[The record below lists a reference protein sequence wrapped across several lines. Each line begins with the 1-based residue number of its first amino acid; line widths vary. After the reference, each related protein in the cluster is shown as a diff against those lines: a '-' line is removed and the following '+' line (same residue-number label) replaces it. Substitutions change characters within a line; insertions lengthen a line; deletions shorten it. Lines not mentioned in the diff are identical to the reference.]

1 MSPLLGASA
10 SGDGLVFAAFAPDF
24 LPSSSMNNRLGAL
37 LLALLAICLY
47 FTFRVPDYGFVSAR
61 NLSLLMI
68 DFAITATLAIGML
81 VVILP
86 GHIDL
91 SAGSGVGLT
100 GGIAAVAATHPIG
113 VGAWIV
119 APLSWLSTWSKD
131 LASLTKWTWTENAGG
146 WFEGLAKSVSTDFTG
161 LFAAQPWLKPVLA
174 MAGAI
179 LVALILW
186 RIMGRLI
193 VRHRIPAFIITL
205 GGLLIF
211 KGLFWQVIGSHTVPI
226 GTAAD
231 AGARQISI
239 SLAQL
244 GGPQAV
250 PIFEYSGNAYAT
262 LTTGYFLTAGAWAI
276 AAFVALVMIVVHVRS
291 RAKREEH
298 GFAAD
303 DGELTF
309 LKLFIAV
316 QLIALFVLVTTQFRG
331 LPLSVVIL
339 GLVAFVVWLLTQHTP
354 WGRYLYAIGGNEEA
368 AVISGIPVEKVVLG
382 AFTLMGGIV
391 ALTGLMQTAYGGAST
406 TTVGE
411 LMELDAVAAC
421 VIGGTSLKGGRGN
434 VLGVLFGALI
444 MACLINGLTLMAVL
458 PEVKFIA
465 RGAVLIG
472 AVWMDVRLTRAARAA

>member
-1 MSPLLGASA
+1 
-10 SGDGLVFAAFAPDF
+10 
-24 LPSSSMNNRLGAL
+24 MNNRLGAL
-37 LLALLAICLY
+37 LLALMAICLY
-47 FTFRVPDYGFVSAR
+47 FTFRVPDFGFVSAR
-61 NLSLLMI
+61 NLSLVMI

-113 VGAWIV
+113 IGSWIV
-119 APLSWLSTWSKD
+119 VPLSWLAAWAKD
-131 LASLTKWTWTENAGG
+131 LAQ
-146 WFEGLAKSVSTDFTG
+146 FTG
-161 LFAAQPWLKPVLA
+161 WSWMDASGVWFREKAAWVDFGFFALFSGLPWLKPVLA
-174 MAGAI
+174 MVGAV

-211 KGLFWQVIGSHTVPI
+211 KGFFWQVIGSHTVPI

-231 AGARQISI
+231 AGARQVTV
-239 SLAQL
+239 SLAQI
-244 GGPQAV
+244 GGPQFV
-250 PIFEYSGNAYAT
+250 PVFEHSGNAYAT
-262 LTTGYFLTAGAWAI
+262 LTTGYFLPAGAWTIAVLVAI
-276 AAFVALVMIVVHVRS
+276 GLIVFQLRS
-291 RAKREEH
+291 RTNRQKF
-298 GFAAD
+298 GFATD

-309 LKLFIAV
+309 LKLFIAL
-316 QLIALFVLVTTQFRG
+316 QFIALFVLVTTQFRG

-339 GLVAFVVWLLTQHTP
+339 GIVAFAVWLLTQHTP

-382 AFTLMGGIV
+382 AFTLMGAIV

-465 RGAVLIG
+465 RGAVLIA
-472 AVWMDVRLTRAARAA
+472 AVWMDVKLTRAARAA